1 MIQYETKNP
10 WDAERTEVFFNQST
24 NKLAYKDKLGIV
36 HDLGSSVTEVQT
48 LDLNVPGTI
57 NVVYTDGTDAYLWDV
72 NTTTYV
78 AIGTIG
84 TSYIVVKGVGTE
96 AENAIELQ
104 AAYDYATSAT
114 PYGNILGPDN
124 KFTVLVYPG
133 IYLFEDVFE
142 LNSSYVDVI
151 AISTLKA
158 EYTQSVIIPNG
169 VSVTA
174 GSINV
179 KGISTMQSP
188 FSVES
193 DLGKI
198 LIENCSGGDYSFSPI
213 NYATYQGVLDSV
225 FINCQG
231 GTYSFGFYQ
240 NVVGTFEN
248 CTGRDYS
255 FGSSDDN
262 TVGVGYANGVFTN
275 CSAGSYSFGVFG
287 EAGGIFTNC
296 VASAYSF
303 GYACNATGLF
313 INCSG
318 KQYCFGA
325 GSNELEILASASGS
339 FTDCTADDYSFGYLN
354 TASGSFIRCIGK
366 TYCFGS
372 DNNSDASG
380 EFTDCIANAY
390 SFGYKGVASGIFNRC
405 SGEEYCFGSSD
416 STALISLCTGTFTNC
431 LSNVG
436 YSFGYLGSI
445 SAQAVF
451 NNCTSLDYSFSA
463 ADYFPGYLDCNG
475 TFNNCQARDNSFGFN
490 SNLQRSAFNNCTAG
504 AYSFCGGNSPTTGM
518 TTNTT
523 FNNCVASFYSFG
535 ELIGFSGKAYY
546 CVGGNLS
553 FGGGGGIDIT
563 GQIYYCRLTTGSF
576 TSVTGTGVTRYC
588 INADNTT
595 DNQG

>member
-1 MIQYETKNP
+1 MIQYKTKNP
-10 WDAERTEVFFNQST
+10 WDAEKTEVFFNQST
-24 NKLAYKDKLGIV
+24 NKLAYKDKLNIV
-36 HDLGSSVTEVQT
+36 HDLDNFGNEIQT
-48 LDLNVPGTI
+48 LNI
-57 NVVYTDGTDAYLWDV
+57 NVAGVSNIVYTNGTNAYLWDV

-84 TSYIVVKGVGTE
+84 TSYIIVKATGSE
-96 AENAIELQ
+96 LENAIELQ
-104 AAYDYATSAT
+104 TAYDYATNAT
-114 PYGNILGPDN
+114 PNGNALSYSNRFAVII
-124 KFTVLVYPG
+124 YPG
-133 IYLFEDVFE
+133 IYQFDDQFQINTEFVDVVSLSGKEVPPVIIYGGIQVSAEDVVIKG
-142 LNSSYVDVI
+142 LLTDV
-151 AISTLKA
+151 K
-158 EYTQSVIIPNG
+158 
-169 VSVTA
+169 
-174 GSINV
+174 
-179 KGISTMQSP
+179 

-193 DLGKI
+193 SFYGT
-198 LIENCSGGDYSFSPI
+198 IENCWGGNFSFTPLDYINNQNTLNGIYINCKGGD
-213 NYATYQGVLDSV
+213 
-225 FINCQG
+225 
-231 GTYSFGFYQ
+231 YSFGFYQ
-240 NVVGTFEN
+240 NTNGTFTD
-248 CTGRDYS
+248 CTAGGYS
-255 FGSSDDN
+255 FGGSDDN
-262 TVGVGYANGVFTN
+262 TIGVGYASGTFTN
-275 CSAGSYSFGVFG
+275 CTGGSYSFGGFG
-287 EAGGIFTNC
+287 QASGMFTNC
-296 VASAYSF
+296 TGGSYSF
-303 GYACNATGLF
+303 GYGCNATGTF
-313 INCSG
+313 TNCKG
-318 KQYCFGA
+318 QEFCFGV
-325 GSNELEILASASGS
+325 GSNELEILANASGV
-339 FTDCTADDYSFGYLN
+339 FIDCTAGDYSFGYLN
-354 TASGSFIRCIGK
+354 TASGSFTRCTGK

-390 SFGYKGVASGIFNRC
+390 SFGYKGVASGTFNRC
-405 SGEEYCFGSSD
+405 SGERYCFGSSD
-416 STALISLCTGTFTNC
+416 STDLISLCTGTFTNC

-490 SNLQRSAFNNCTAG
+490 SNLQSSANFNNCTAG